1 MTEPSIALY
10 HRRNTGNV
18 LAMWVAA
25 TRPAFLSASVLP
37 VIAASAYAWY
47 LHTGA
52 FSLPLVLAAIVN
64 IALIHLGANALND
77 YFDAK
82 NGTDAANQARIYPFT
97 GGSRFIQNGVM
108 RAEEVRNLG
117 MALMGAGALM
127 GLYLSAIIGPTLL
140 YIGLTGGVFA
150 ALYSMPGGLAPK
162 GLGDL
167 TIALCFGVLPAIG
180 VSYMLLGHI
189 PAGAWWLGLVMG
201 SFTAAILWVNSI
213 PDIEAD
219 KQAGK
224 NTLPVRLGAALARHG
239 LAVLFAIGALDL
251 IAAPLP
257 LWPKG
262 ALLALIPAVLAIRA
276 LRRGQLIP
284 AIPFTLLAHASLC
297 LLLAIGF
304 VIARG
309 VGG

>member
-1 MTEPSIALY
+1 MTEPSIVLY

-18 LAMWVAA
+18 LAMWFAA

-37 VIAASAYAWY
+37 VIAASAYAWS

-52 FSLPLVLAAIVN
+52 FSFPLVLAAIIN

-82 NGTDAANQARIYPFT
+82 NGSDAANQARIYPFT

-108 RAEEVRNLG
+108 RADEVRNLG
-117 MALMGAGALM
+117 VVLMGAGALM
-127 GLYLSAIIGPTLL
+127 GLYLSAITGPTLL
-140 YIGLTGGVFA
+140 YIGLIGGVFA

-180 VSYMLLGHI
+180 VSYMLLGYI
-189 PAGAWWLGLVMG
+189 PGGAWWLGLIMG

-219 KQAGK
+219 KLAGK
-224 NTLPVRLGAALARHG
+224 NTLPARLGAALARHG
-239 LAVLFAIGALDL
+239 LAVLFGIGALSL
-251 IAAPLP
+251 IAAPFAL
-257 LWPKG
+257 LAKG
-262 ALLALIPAVLAIRA
+262 ALLALIPAALAIRA
-276 LRRGQLIP
+276 LRQGQLIP
-284 AIPFTLLAHASLC
+284 AIPYTLLTHASVC
-297 LLLAIGF
+297 LLLALGF
-304 VIARG
+304 IATRSF
-309 VGG
+309 GG